1 MIVQFKCAN
10 HRSIKDEVKFSLVAS
25 SDDSLEENLI
35 GNKYLRCAEIYGA
48 NGSGKTSL
56 LNAIQLM
63 AFVVVSSN
71 TYQLGDLLPRHPH
84 KLSEASAA
92 TSFSIIFIKNST
104 KYSYGF
110 SYTEKEIIDE
120 YLYFWPGRKKTLLFE
135 RSSNS
140 EFEFG
145 SGYVK
150 KGANC
155 KGRLKDNKLLLS
167 CAANETDI
175 DEVAQ
180 AFLFFK
186 EDLVIYRGGNNWFE
200 YSVTQLRDN
209 SGMKKSF
216 IDFMRSIGTGLLDV
230 EPKIEE
236 RHLSSKEIETLTS
249 QGLAIPA
256 GTPAFRKIIDLKLDY
271 GNFFIDINEES
282 AGIKEL
288 FKFLCPLIDILQ
300 SGKVFVCDEIEN
312 HFHPSIVA
320 EIVKRFCS
328 NAKSNSQMI
337 LTTHDTDLL
346 NLDFIR
352 RDQIWFTEL
361 KPESRSTDLYSLSE
375 LKNVR
380 KTENIKKGYIS
391 GRYGAIPMLTNSL
404 AEVSDAQN

>member
-1 MIVQFKCAN
+1 MT
-10 HRSIKDEVKFSLVAS
+10 FSLAAS

-35 GNKYLRCAEIYGA
+35 KTDTGNKYLRCAEIYGA

-56 LNAIQLM
+56 LNALQLM
-63 AFVVVSSN
+63 AFIVISSN
-71 TYQLGDLLPRHPH
+71 TYQLGDFLPRHPH

-92 TSFSIIFIKNST
+92 SSFSIIFIKNNT
-104 KYSYGF
+104 KFSYGF
-110 SYTEKEIIDE
+110 SYTEKEIVDE

-175 DEVAQ
+175 EEVAQ
-180 AFLFFK
+180 VFLFFK
-186 EDLVIYRGGNNWFE
+186 EDLVIYRGVSNWFE

-209 SGMKKSF
+209 PEMKKSF
-216 IDFMRSIGTGLLDV
+216 IDFMRSIGTGLVDA

-236 RHLSSKEIETLTS
+236 QPLSSKEIESLSS

-256 GTPAFRKIIDLKLDY
+256 EASAFRKRIDLKLDY
-271 GNFFIDINEES
+271 GNFSVDINEES
-282 AGIKEL
+282 DGVKKL
-288 FKFLCPLIDILQ
+288 FTFLCPLIDILQ
-300 SGKVFVCDEIEN
+300 SGKVFVCDEIEK

-328 NAKSNSQMI
+328 NAESSSQMI

-361 KPESRSTDLYSLSE
+361 RPESRSTDLYSLSE
-375 LKNVR
+375 LKNIR

-391 GRYGAIPMLTNSL
+391 GRYGAIPMLTNCL
-404 AEVSDAQN
+404 AEVSDAKN